1 VKVKATNILGEE
13 GGIEFLIIVA
23 AVEVEVVLGPETAV
37 GDAQL
42 IVGVGAA
49 QVVQE
54 VLLLEL

>member
-1 VKVKATNILGEE
+1 VKVTATDILGEE

-42 IVGVGAA
+42 IVGAA